1 MRPDV
6 FTLGEP
12 EIRGTDSNTLLRLYD
27 VAKGVAHAS
36 PSQPERQRAGRE
48 MERIARELQKR
59 KVPL

>member
-6 FTLGEP
+6 PSLGEP

-27 VAKGVAHAS
+27 AAKGMSHDS
-36 PSQPERQRAGRE
+36 PSQRERQRAGRA